1 MRRNQDDKQM
11 RTVNVAICVGL
22 CLLALSGGIVWYTA
36 NSSMDTARRRQLQ
49 AQSMQEQESAHATYS
64 KTPTLDET
72 KLERDKL
79 SNDPGETPEAD
90 ATTPSTTPDTPP
102 DTPPQAPA
110 AQPTAPVFGYPLEAD
125 GEVVM
130 SYSVDNAIY
139 DPTLELYRT
148 NASVSI
154 AADTGDGVTAVESGV
169 VKEIK
174 DDDEKGKTIVLEHKN
189 SWLTTYSQLAEDI
202 SVAQGQTVEKGQ
214 LLGTIAEPS
223 RYSVA
228 LGSHLEFSMAKDGA
242 SVNPLDEINQ

>member
-1 MRRNQDDKQM
+1 MRRNQDDRQM

-49 AQSMQEQESAHATYS
+49 AQSMQEQESAHVTYS

-79 SNDPGETPEAD
+79 SNDPGEAPASD
-90 ATTPSTTPDTPP
+90 ATTPSPA
-102 DTPPQAPA
+102 PQAPA
-110 AQPTAPVFGYPLEAD
+110 AQPSAPVFGYPLEAD

-130 SYSVDNAIY
+130 SYSVDSAIY
-139 DPTLELYRT
+139 DPTLDLYRT

-154 AADTGDGVTAVESGV
+154 AATAGDTVTAVESGV

-189 SWLTTYSQLAEDI
+189 SWLTTYSQLAEEL

-223 RYSVA
+223 KYSVA
-228 LGSHLEFSMAKDGA
+228 LGTHLEFAMEKDGA
-242 SVNPLDEINQ
+242 SVNPLDEMNQ